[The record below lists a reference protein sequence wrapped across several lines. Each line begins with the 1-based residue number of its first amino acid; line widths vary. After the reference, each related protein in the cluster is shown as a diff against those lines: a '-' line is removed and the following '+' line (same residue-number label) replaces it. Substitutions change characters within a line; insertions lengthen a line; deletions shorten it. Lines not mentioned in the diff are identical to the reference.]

1 MATSTVKLYYKRGGG
16 VDSGLPD
23 SVIGVGSSYWLAM
36 LYGTT
41 ASMYAEFDAM
51 PSSLANKILYDFKFV
66 FKFQGSHYDSSVQT
80 SPTATG
86 FNPATLTW
94 NTRPTTLGYDAGAG
108 IPAQVTA
115 NYTITSNS
123 ALTPIEKSLD
133 ASRYCKTKTAVLQ
146 GSNSTVYLDK
156 LVDGT
161 TKPYLEITYDTSQCI
176 KSQVVAQSAPSG
188 TSVDNRLAQTFSWDY
203 VKNSLETYYAAS
215 DVFAQSSAKVYW
227 RVQGTSTWHTIN
239 ASGGTKSLSAPAYT
253 FPGNSTI
260 EWYVSGTD
268 ANGFTS
274 TTGTSTFKTISASIA
289 IISAPTGSNID
300 TRTAINFSWKL
311 SNAGGD
317 VAQASAKFYW
327 RVSGAATYTQVSI
340 SGGTKSV
347 RIPANTFPTGKTIQ
361 WYIQATAQGGEVCTS
376 STQTFTTV
384 STKVTLDTY
393 PSGNS
398 VYTAAGL
405 RFTWHFASNVGN
417 YGQAIA
423 KLYWRSSTTAA
434 YTPINASGS
443 TQSLTVP
450 ANTFPTGKTIQWY
463 IEGTDIGGLTS
474 TTSVMSFTTV
484 TTQITPQNSPTSG
497 YADPRYAIT
506 FQWYFS
512 STGGPVPQ
520 GSATFYW
527 RQTGASSW
535 TSVAASGSTAKVT
548 IPANT
553 FPVATFIEWYL
564 SGTDVGG
571 TSSTSEVYT
580 FSTTASTAY
589 AYPQAPIGVAIDTSK
604 AVELSWLLVNADGT
618 LPIKVTLQWK
628 RPTDVSWTTIRQASE
643 AYTEWEVPADY
654 FPIGE
659 IEWRVIATNR
669 DNVDGPAGTA
679 AFVSVHAPD
688 APAGLTATPV
698 PRTTI
703 SWQGDGQEGY
713 EVIIDGET
721 VHRAYGTETSW
732 APDFVLGDGTHVISV
747 RIQGPYGLWSE
758 PAITTIAVENVVP
771 EGWEDLAVSGE
782 FNVDAVLQA
791 TGADS
796 LTAPTINWFRDGKR
810 IAVTQG
816 LRNYADRYVL
826 GKHSYYIEIWN
837 SDGNYARSNTV
848 TGSMISCVTRIGL
861 FDGDDWVDLRLSEK
875 SNSEQ
880 NFTCAR
886 VSALRHVLGAVYPV
900 LEISPF
906 EDASGSYDCAFT
918 TVEDAAKFE
927 SFRGRH
933 VIVKS
938 RGGNVVIGAL
948 LNLQK
953 RYGEFYISY
962 TFTIQAI
969 DWEDFRYVSSN
980 D

>member
-23 SVIGVGSSYWLAM
+23 HVIEVGSSYWLAM

-41 ASMYAEFDAM
+41 SSMYAEFDAM

-66 FKFQGSHYDSSVQT
+66 FKFQGSHYVSSVQT

-94 NTRPTTLGYDAGAG
+94 NTRPTTLGYDAEAS
-108 IPAQVTA
+108 IPAEVTA
-115 NYTITSNS
+115 NYTITSNP

-176 KSQVVAQSAPSG
+176 KSQVESRSAPSG
-188 TSVDNRLAQTFSWDY
+188 TSVDNRVAQSFSWDY
-203 VKNSLETYYAAS
+203 VKNSSETYYAAS

-347 RIPANTFPTGKTIQ
+347 SISANTFPTGKTIQ
-361 WYIQATAQGGEVCTS
+361 WYVQATAQGGEVCTS

-393 PSGNS
+393 PSGNN

-405 RFTWHFASNVGN
+405 RFTWHFASAVGN
-417 YGQAIA
+417 YAQSNA
-423 KLYWRSSTTAA
+423 KLYWRSSTSAP
-434 YTPINASGS
+434 YTQITISGS
-443 TQSLTVP
+443 TQNVTVP

-463 IEGTDIGGLTS
+463 VEGTDVGGLTS
-474 TTSVMSFTTV
+474 TTSVMSFSTV
-484 TTQITPQNSPTSG
+484 TTQITPQSSPTSG

-506 FQWYFS
+506 FQWYFA

-520 GSATFYW
+520 GSAIFYW
-527 RQTGASSW
+527 REAGEENW
-535 TSVAASGSTAKVT
+535 TAVAASGSTAKVT
-548 IPANT
+548 IAANT
-553 FPVATFIEWYL
+553 FPVASEVEWYL
-564 SGTDVGG
+564 AGTDVGG
-571 TSSTSEVYT
+571 TSSTSAVFT
-580 FSTTASTAY
+580 FSTAAETAY
-589 AYPQAPIGVAIDTSK
+589 AYPQSPIGITIDSSK
-604 AVELSWLLVNADGT
+604 PITLRWTLVNADGT
-618 LPIKVTLQWK
+618 LPIRVTLQWK
-628 RPTDVSWTTIRQASE
+628 KPTDISWTTIRQADE
-643 AYTEWEVPADY
+643 AFTEWEVSAGY
-654 FPIGE
+654 FPVGE

-669 DNVDGPAGTA
+669 DDVDGPAGTA
-679 AFVSVHAPD
+679 AFVSVRAPD
-688 APAGLTATPV
+688 APVGVSATPV

-703 SWQGDGQEGY
+703 SWQGENQEGY
-713 EVIIDGET
+713 EIIIDNIT
-721 VHRAYGTETSW
+721 VKQAYGSENSW
-732 APDFVLGDGTHVISV
+732 SPDFVLDDGTHVISV
-747 RIQGPYGLWSE
+747 RIQGQYGLWSE
-758 PAITTIAVENVVP
+758 PGITTVSILNIVP
-771 EGWEDLAVSGE
+771 EGWEDLAISGT
-782 FNVDAVLQA
+782 FDVDAVLHA
-791 TGADS
+791 SGAAS
-796 LTAPTINWFRDGKR
+796 AVNPAINWFRDGKR
-810 IAVTQG
+810 IAITQN
-816 LRNYADRYVL
+816 LRDYSDRYVL
-826 GKHSYYIEIWN
+826 GKHRYYVEIWN
-837 SDGNYARSNTV
+837 SDGNYARSNSIE
-848 TGSMISCVTRIGL
+848 GSMKSCITRIAPFAG
-861 FDGDDWVDLRLSEK
+861 GDWIDLRLSK
-875 SNSEQ
+875 NSNDEQ
-880 NFTCAR
+880 AFTYNRA
-886 VSALRHVLGAVYPV
+886 STMRHVLGAVYPV
-900 LEISPF
+900 LEMSSF
-906 EDASGSYDCAFT
+906 EDMSGSYDCAFT
-918 TVEDAAKFE
+918 NVEEAAELEKL
-927 SFRGRH
+927 RGRQ
-933 VIVKS
+933 VIIKS
-938 RGGNVVIGAL
+938 RGGNVIIGAL

-953 RYGEFYISY
+953 RYGEFFISY
-962 TFTIQAI
+962 TFTISAI
-969 DWEDFRYVSSN
+969 DWEDFRYVSQN